1 MIPMLVSPASRWPYE
16 IQVLRTRVKHIPNT
30 PEEGEQLY
38 KLTGL
43 EKVYHIRG
51 LEGITKYK
59 YRRYYGVLQVLQV

>member
-1 MIPMLVSPASRWPYE
+1 MFSSVVSHAACRWPYE

-51 LEGITKYK
+51 LEGKTQSHPI
-59 YRRYYGVLQVLQV
+59 LD